1 MDICEH
7 PVGVLGR
14 DLVGSS
20 EEEESLADLTN
31 IDETRKL
38 PQ

>member
-7 PVGVLGR
+7 PVGVLSR
-14 DLVGSS
+14 DLVGIS
-20 EEEESLADLTN
+20 EEEESLADVTN

-38 PQ
+38 P